1 MKRFLMLLVIILGV
15 NFVFLSPAWASYTE
29 YVKQGEWIYDDD
41 VDDFSYVYCD
51 LGLIDGPERRY
62 SSLTEV
68 TITVQCTGASTST
81 SYDRNLWTLD
91 IRAAGRYESYSGGTP
106 TATHIT
112 SVSGAGPYEKI
123 TKTIAI
129 PNAGYNGLGFYHRGY
144 YDEEQY
150 KITVTKIKY
159 RVYKVDG
166 FSLSIS
172 GENRDVKL
180 SVNYTPV
187 SNFRFVVSRS
197 PSRSRNLT
205 FSGSSSTDSEVE
217 TEKYYTYTL
226 YSGFRITETGGGDT
240 ITRSIRVPSDA
251 TEVKEVIDDI
261 KLAADN
267 AKTSADIAAA
277 RSYYSGNTSGYWS
290 YNAYSKANSAN
301 TNASNAK
308 TSADAAKNAANNAKT
323 SADSA
328 AANTIYNGKSAAQWA
343 AEAATAAALSGSS
356 SAIYTV
362 TANKP
367 YMLIIEG
374 EYGSNAGTLCNAT
387 DVKTGKT
394 GTNAVLATS
403 PTGSGVTIVE
413 TNPDYNNGDGFTSPG
428 IKKVIIGSKTIYINT
443 VAPPTAGTVTV
454 TF

>member
-1 MKRFLMLLVIILGV
+1 MKRFLMLLAIILGV
-15 NFVFLSPAWASYTE
+15 NFVFLSPAWASYTG

-41 VDDFSYVYCD
+41 VDDFYYVYCD

-68 TITVQCTGASTST
+68 TLTVQCTGASTST

-91 IRAAGRYESYSGGTP
+91 IRAAGRYESISGATP
-106 TATHIT
+106 TATHVT
-112 SVSGAGPYEKI
+112 SVSGAGPYQKI
-123 TKTIAI
+123 TKTITI

-144 YDEEQY
+144 YDEERY
-150 KITVTKIKY
+150 KITVTEIKY
-159 RVYKVDG
+159 RVYRVDG

-172 GENRDVKL
+172 GQNRDVKL

-197 PSRSRNLT
+197 PSRSRNIT
-205 FSGSSSTDSEVE
+205 FSGSSATDSEAESE
-217 TEKYYTYTL
+217 TYYTYTL
-226 YSGFRITETGGGDT
+226 YSGFRITETGGGNV

-251 TEVKEVIDDI
+251 TEVKEVINDI

-267 AKTSADIAAA
+267 AKTSADTAA
-277 RSYYSGNTSGYWS
+277 T
-290 YNAYSKANSAN
+290 KA
-301 TNASNAK
+301 T
-308 TSADAAKNAANNAKT
+308 NAANNT
-323 SADSA
+323 
-328 AANTIYNGKSAAQWA
+328 TYNGKSAAQWA
-343 AEAATAAALSGSS
+343 AEAATAAQAGSS
-356 SAIYTV
+356 SSIYTV
-362 TANKP
+362 TASKP

-387 DVKTGKT
+387 DVRTG
-394 GTNAVLATS
+394 GVGNDAVLATS

-413 TNPDYNNGDGFTSPG
+413 SNPNYFSGSGFTSPG
-428 IKKVIIGSKTIYINT
+428 IKKVTIGTKTIYINA